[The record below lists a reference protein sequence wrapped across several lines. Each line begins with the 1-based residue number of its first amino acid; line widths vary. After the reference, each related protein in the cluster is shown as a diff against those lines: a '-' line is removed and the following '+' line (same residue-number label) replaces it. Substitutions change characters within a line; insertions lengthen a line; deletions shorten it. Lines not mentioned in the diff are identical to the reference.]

1 MLPTGLQYVG
11 YENSTDYKWNYTG
24 GKWFYDGILEPGQ
37 SANFTVNFTVI
48 GTGVLVNNVTAGSN
62 ESNETNGT
70 NNTTAY
76 GPAMT
81 VQKITVENVLL
92 MLETLLT
99 S

>member
-1 MLPTGLQYVG
+1 MK
-11 YENSTDYKWNYTG
+11 NSTDYKWNYTD
-24 GKWFYDGILEPGQ
+24 GKWFYDGILEPGD

-76 GPAMT
+76 APNM
-81 VQKITVENVLL
+81 KFLL
-92 MLETLLT
+92 MMEEMVVQSMQKVTLRLIIIFLM
-99 S
+99 